1 LGGLVILRAV
11 AKHHYG
17 PYGFL
22 TEGVDWSDHVGQQH
36 HIGQAKYAAIQYT
49 EPFLNNQH
57 IVEPTLF
64 YLKNLARKTSRG
76 AAPEWFD
83 LEGNLLL
90 RQ

>member
-1 LGGLVILRAV
+1 M
-11 AKHHYG
+11 
-17 PYGFL
+17 
-22 TEGVDWSDHVGQQH
+22 GQQH

-64 YLKNLARKTSRG
+64 CLNNPARKTSRG
-76 AAPEWFD
+76 AATEWFD
-83 LEGNLLL
+83 LEGNLLF